1 MKKLYTKE
9 TMWQILEDYGVA
21 DNDEINLVTSINGYT
36 EKTMQDILYARTGY
50 RDFEQVFDWLENE

>member
-21 DNDEINLVTSINGYT
+21 TNDEINLVTSINGYNENT
-36 EKTMQDILYARTGY
+36 LEDILYARTGLTS
-50 RDFEQVFDWLENE
+50 FEQLVDEL